1 MSANKLPLR
10 FIAAIVLL
18 GATAAFLHA
27 HKRAEIV
34 PQFQK
39 FSSSF
44 PINVGPWEGRD
55 VPVDDHVLEVLGP
68 GEFLSRTYATGDR
81 PWVDFFVAY
90 FPSQKT
96 GDAIHSPKNCLPGS
110 GWAPIESGFREIDVP
125 NLGRIKVNRYVI
137 ARGNQKNIVYYWYQS
152 HGRAIAS
159 EYWAKVW
166 LVVDSIKLHRTDAAL
181 VRVITPVAQGE
192 PIESADQ
199 RAVGFAQELGPS
211 LGRIIPN

>member
-1 MSANKLPLR
+1 MSAKKLPLR
-10 FIAAIVLL
+10 FIAAMILL
-18 GATAAFLHA
+18 AATAAFLHA

-44 PINVGPWEGRD
+44 PINVGSWEGRD
-55 VPVDDHVLEVLGP
+55 VPMDDHVLEVLGP
-68 GEFLSRTYATGDR
+68 GEFLSRIYATGDR

-110 GWAPIESGFREIDVP
+110 GWAPIESGFRKIDVP
-125 NLGRIKVNRYVI
+125 SLGKIEVNRYVI
-137 ARGNQKNIVYYWYQS
+137 ARGNQKQIVYYWYQS
-152 HGRAIAS
+152 HGRVIAS
-159 EYWAKVW
+159 EYSAKVW
-166 LVVDSIKLHRTDAAL
+166 LVLDSIKLHRTDAAL
-181 VRVITPVAQGE
+181 VRVVTPVAQGE

-199 RAVGFAQELGPS
+199 RALGFAQQIGPS
-211 LGRIIPN
+211 VSRVIPN